1 MREQFAMAYE
11 DDVDHD
17 NIYWLTDSDM
27 MNLISAS
34 DGLICVLGVTEST
47 VEVEKNQFRSIIH
60 DFNYYFTFQKHI
72 LREAK
77 YFILLRH
84 IDGQHYDY
92 FYDRRNKCAL
102 FEIDLD
108 HKDSIINY
116 ILQYCSP
123 TQYYQLTGKIKE
135 TTVQFGN
142 EVVSFYLEQP
152 TLSQWKETH
161 EVNSAKRMS
170 YNELKEIQ
178 WIQDIHNNS
187 ESSIIPNK
195 KRNRNPIILF
205 HDIFKEDPCLSLLLY
220 VEIEPTT
227 KKVTFFDLNYYEID
241 SIKMEILC
249 SKFKKNLI
257 DLENVQLYD
266 VASIPKKEDILL
278 CEQFLSH
285 QIFLL
290 KVHNT
295 GEFINIFYSD
305 HFGSCDVFSLRRD
318 EDFLQH
324 AFLTLSKKHDNVA
337 IKRQMYS
344 LYMMMRENKKEQMLY
359 FEYFYNFDMKGK
371 PEMFQ
376 KWFYRT
382 NPDFCLKYQ
391 SEKDFMWYTET
402 AKDFDNKCLYYQLLD
417 LSEINTFWKEKYAK
431 KQPISKQCKLN
442 QVFDNLERSLN
453 EKFPQIPSL
462 VLEKDRFLTLNN

>member
-1 MREQFAMAYE
+1 MFTNTILS
-11 DDVDHD
+11 VD
-17 NIYWLTDSDM
+17 
-27 MNLISAS
+27 
-34 DGLICVLGVTEST
+34 
-47 VEVEKNQFRSIIH
+47 
-60 DFNYYFTFQKHI
+60 
-72 LREAK
+72 
-77 YFILLRH
+77 
-84 IDGQHYDY
+84 
-92 FYDRRNKCAL
+92 
-102 FEIDLD
+102 
-108 HKDSIINY
+108 
-116 ILQYCSP
+116 
-123 TQYYQLTGKIKE
+123 GKIKE

-142 EVVSFYLEQP
+142 EVVPFYLEQP
-152 TLSQWKETH
+152 TLSEWKETH

-187 ESSIIPNK
+187 ESSIIPK
-195 KRNRNPIILF
+195 KKKKRNPIILF

-227 KKVTFFDLNYYEID
+227 KKVTFFDLNHYEID

-249 SKFKKNLI
+249 SKFKKDLI

-295 GEFINIFYSD
+295 GEFINQFYSD

-324 AFLTLSKKHDNVA
+324 AFLTLSKIHDNVA

-344 LYMMMRENKKEQMLY
+344 LYMMMREN
-359 FEYFYNFDMKGK
+359 
-371 PEMFQ
+371 
-376 KWFYRT
+376 
-382 NPDFCLKYQ
+382 
-391 SEKDFMWYTET
+391 
-402 AKDFDNKCLYYQLLD
+402 
-417 LSEINTFWKEKYAK
+417 
-431 KQPISKQCKLN
+431 
-442 QVFDNLERSLN
+442 
-453 EKFPQIPSL
+453 
-462 VLEKDRFLTLNN
+462 